1 MNDLL
6 KRLFDLTAAS
16 VAAVVFLPGM
26 AAIALAIRLDAPG
39 PVLFRQ
45 VRIGRGG
52 RPFRIFKFRTMVVN
66 ASELSANVSPTG
78 DPRVT
83 RVGSFL
89 RRTYLDELPQ
99 LFNVI
104 VGDMSLVGPRPETP
118 EFVDH
123 YTDEERDLLSVRPG
137 LAGPSTLEHMDEAK
151 VLASVGDPERYYIE
165 TMLHD
170 RARLDLGYVRAHS
183 VAGDIAILFRQV
195 AAIFGGR

>member
-1 MNDLL
+1 MNDVL
-6 KRLFDLTAAS
+6 KRLFDLAAAS
-16 VAAVVFLPGM
+16 LAALVFLPGM
-26 AAIALAIRLDAPG
+26 VAIAVAIRLDSPG

-52 RPFRIFKFRTMVVN
+52 RPFRIFKFRTMVAN
-66 ASELSANVSPTG
+66 ASELSANVSPAG

-83 RVGSFL
+83 RVGAFL

-99 LFNVI
+99 LFNI
-104 VGDMSLVGPRPETP
+104 IAGAMSLVGPRPETP
-118 EFVDH
+118 EFVEH

-151 VLASVGDPERYYIE
+151 VLAAVGDPERYYIE

-170 RARLDLGYVRAHS
+170 RARLDLDYVRAHS
-183 VAGDIAILFRQV
+183 VGGDIAILLRQV
-195 AAIFGGR
+195 VAIFGGR

>member
-6 KRLFDLTAAS
+6 KRVFDLVAAS
-16 VAAVVFLPGM
+16 IAALVFLPGM
-26 AAIALAIRLDAPG
+26 AAIAVAIRLDSPG

-52 RPFRIFKFRTMVVN
+52 RPFRIFKFRTMVAN
-66 ASELSANVSPTG
+66 ASELSANVSPAG

-99 LFNVI
+99 LLNVI
-104 VGDMSLVGPRPETP
+104 AGAMSLVGPRPETP
-118 EFVDH
+118 EFVEH
-123 YTDEERDLLSVRPG
+123 YTVEERDLLSVRPG

-151 VLASVGDPERYYIE
+151 VLAAVGDPEHYYIE

-170 RARLDLGYVRAHS
+170 RARLDLDYVRAHS
-183 VAGDIAILFRQV
+183 VGGDIAILLRQV
-195 AAIFGGR
+195 VAILGGR